1 LKNIQ
6 VLDMIKSGDTMAL
19 KDRLRQLRKQAGYSQ
34 EELAKRFGY
43 KSFTTIQ
50 KWEDG
55 TSTPPM
61 SVLQQLAALY
71 HVSFQQLLGE
81 RDTLVS
87 IPVLGVVRGGSPI
100 EAYEQEIDSYPTAI
114 DEPGEYFYL
123 RVVGDS
129 MINARIYEGDD
140 VFVRRQSSVV
150 HGDIAVIMIEDEA
163 TLKRVYFKENLLI
176 LQPENDKYEPMT
188 FTPEQIEQNRIMI
201 IGKVLHNRISFTK

>member
-1 LKNIQ
+1 MKNIQ
-6 VLDMIKSGDTMAL
+6 VLAMIKSGDTMTL

-61 SVLQQLAALY
+61 AVLQQLAALY

-81 RDTLVS
+81 NDTLVS
-87 IPVLGVVRGGSPI
+87 IPVLGVVRGGLPI
-100 EAYEQEIDSYPTAI
+100 DAYEQEIDSYPTAV

-140 VFVRRQSSVV
+140 VFVRRQSSVAQ
-150 HGDIAVIMIEDEA
+150 GDIAVIMIEDEA

-188 FTPEQIEQNRIMI
+188 FTPEQIEQNRVMI

>member
-1 LKNIQ
+1 
-6 VLDMIKSGDTMAL
+6 MTL
-19 KDRLRQLRKQAGYSQ
+19 KDRLRQLRKKAGYSQ

-81 RDTLVS
+81 NDTLVS
-87 IPVLGVVRGGSPI
+87 IPVLGVVRGGLPI
-100 EAYEQEIDSYPTAI
+100 DAYEQEIDSYPTAV

-129 MINARIYEGDD
+129 MINARIFEGDD
-140 VFVRRQSSVV
+140 VFVRRQSSVAQ
-150 HGDIAVIMIEDEA
+150 GDIAVIMIEDEA
-163 TLKRVYFKENLLI
+163 TLKRVYFKENQLI

-188 FTPEQIEQNRIMI
+188 FTPEQIEQKRIMI

>member
-6 VLDMIKSGDTMAL
+6 VLAMIKSGDIMTL

-61 SVLQQLAALY
+61 PVLQQLATLY

-81 RDTLVS
+81 NDTLVS
-87 IPVLGVVRGGSPI
+87 IPVLGVVRGGLPI
-100 EAYEQEIDSYPTAI
+100 DAYEQEIDSYPTEV

-140 VFVRRQSSVV
+140 VFVRRQSSVAQ
-150 HGDIAVIMIEDEA
+150 GDIAVIMIEDEA

>member
-1 LKNIQ
+1 MKNIQ
-6 VLDMIKSGDTMAL
+6 VLAMIKSGDTMAL

-61 SVLQQLAALY
+61 SVLLQLATLY
-71 HVSFQQLLGE
+71 HISFQQLLGE
-81 RDTLVS
+81 NDTLVS

-100 EAYEQEIDSYPTAI
+100 EAYEQEIDSYPTAV

-140 VFVRRQSSVV
+140 VFVRRQSSVAQ
-150 HGDIAVIMIEDEA
+150 GDIAVIMIEDEA

-188 FTPEQIEQNRIMI
+188 FTPEQIEQNRVMI

>member
-1 LKNIQ
+1 MKNIQ
-6 VLDMIKSGDTMAL
+6 VLAMIKSGDTMTL

-34 EELAKRFGY
+34 DELAKRFGY

-81 RDTLVS
+81 NDTLVS
-87 IPVLGVVRGGSPI
+87 IPVLGVVRGGLPI
-100 EAYEQEIDSYPTAI
+100 DAYEQEIDSYPTAV

-140 VFVRRQSSVV
+140 VFVRRQSSVAQ
-150 HGDIAVIMIEDEA
+150 GDIAVIMIEDEA

-188 FTPEQIEQNRIMI
+188 FTPEQIEQNRVMI

>member
-1 LKNIQ
+1 
-6 VLDMIKSGDTMAL
+6 MAL

-61 SVLQQLAALY
+61 PVLLQLATLY
-71 HVSFQQLLGE
+71 HISFQQLLGE
-81 RDTLVS
+81 NDTMVS
-87 IPVLGVVRGGSPI
+87 IPVLGVVRGGLPI
-100 EAYEQEIDSYPTAI
+100 DAYEQEIDNYPTAV

-129 MINARIYEGDD
+129 MIDARIYEGDD
-140 VFVRRQSSVV
+140 VFVRRQSSVAQ
-150 HGDIAVIMIEDEA
+150 GDIAVIMIEDEA

-188 FTPEQIEQNRIMI
+188 FTPEQIEQNRVMI

>member
-1 LKNIQ
+1 MKNIQ
-6 VLDMIKSGDTMAL
+6 VLAMIKSGDTMTL

-61 SVLQQLAALY
+61 GVLQQLAALY

-81 RDTLVS
+81 NDTLVS
-87 IPVLGVVRGGSPI
+87 IPVLGVVRGGLPI
-100 EAYEQEIDSYPTAI
+100 DAYEQEIDSYPTAV

-140 VFVRRQSSVV
+140 VFVRRQSSVAQ
-150 HGDIAVIMIEDEA
+150 GDIAVIMIEDEA

-188 FTPEQIEQNRIMI
+188 FTPEQIEQNRVMI

>member
-1 LKNIQ
+1 MKNIQ
-6 VLDMIKSGDTMAL
+6 VLAMIKSGDTMTL

-61 SVLQQLAALY
+61 VVLQQLAALY

-81 RDTLVS
+81 NDTLVS
-87 IPVLGVVRGGSPI
+87 IPVLGVVRGGLPI
-100 EAYEQEIDSYPTAI
+100 DAYEQEIDSYPTAV

-140 VFVRRQSSVV
+140 VFVRRQSSVAQ
-150 HGDIAVIMIEDEA
+150 GDIAVIMIEDEA

-188 FTPEQIEQNRIMI
+188 FTPEQIEQNRVMI